1 VTDKALVG
9 QIFLGFTKFPVL
21 NLSSCL
27 CYWHLTADSAEA
39 LNCCDM
45 MGDRADILV
54 IHDMIKN
61 CDTPASVLY

>member
-1 VTDKALVG
+1 
-9 QIFLGFTKFPVL
+9 
-21 NLSSCL
+21 
-27 CYWHLTADSAEA
+27 
-39 LNCCDM
+39 M